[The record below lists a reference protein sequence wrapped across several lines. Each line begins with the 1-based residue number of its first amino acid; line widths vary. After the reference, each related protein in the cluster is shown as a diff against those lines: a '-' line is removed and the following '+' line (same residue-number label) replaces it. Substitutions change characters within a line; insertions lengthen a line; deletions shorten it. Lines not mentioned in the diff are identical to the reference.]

1 MLLGLLWTVLLA
13 CGGAETAPDRAAVE
27 SEPAQEVAPPPEPV
41 APTDVDVSGLKAA
54 LAGGAP
60 VVDVRTLA
68 EFDSGHVPDALHIPL
83 NELERRVAKLQP
95 YQDGPL
101 YVICQSGGRSAMAS
115 NWLNQRGF
123 TAVNVVGGTA
133 AWKAAGHPTQP

>member
-1 MLLGLLWTVLLA
+1 MSWGLLWTLLLA
-13 CGGAETAPDRAAVE
+13 CGGDA
-27 SEPAQEVAPPPEPV
+27 SSPEPV
-41 APTDVDVSGLKAA
+41 AVETESAPTTAPAPAAPTDVDVSGLKAA
-54 LAGGAP
+54 LDAGAP

-83 NELERRVAKLQP
+83 NELERRVAELQP
-95 YQDGPL
+95 YQDAPL

-133 AWKAAGHPTQP
+133 AWKAAGHATQP